1 MKLFKA
7 LAKPQAAK
15 PQATVVK
22 PAEPVLSAADTEQVL
37 RALQQQTKTLTAA
50 LTGIRKQLEH
60 QPYVVAELMR
70 RYNHLIDGDMPMPVL
85 GANWAA
91 IAPTILF
98 IVDEVMG
105 RSARRTMLECGSGAS
120 TLWTAAALRKCGEGH
135 VTSVEHDREF
145 AEVTRQRL
153 VDHGL
158 ESWATVVDAPL
169 VDTEVPGLGT
179 QPWYDLSG
187 LGDITDVDLLF
198 IDGPPRPTAPL
209 ARYPAMPQLLPRL
222 AKGALVVLDDTN
234 RKVERDITKMWAS
247 DGAFDRRVTF
257 VKDVAR
263 STVLQLD

>member
-7 LAKPQAAK
+7 LARPQAAK

-187 LGDITDVDLLF
+187 LGDIADVDLLF

-209 ARYPAMPQLLPRL
+209 ARYPAVPQLLPRL

>member
-15 PQATVVK
+15 PQAAVAK
-22 PAEPVLSAADTEQVL
+22 PAEPAISAADTEQVL

-70 RYNHLIDGDMPMPVL
+70 RYDHLIDGDMPMPVL

-105 RSARRTMLECGSGAS
+105 RPARRTMLECGSGAS

-135 VTSVEHDREF
+135 VTSIEHDREF

-153 VDHGL
+153 ADHGL

-222 AKGALVVLDDTN
+222 AKGALVVLDDTDQEAEN
-234 RKVERDITKMWAS
+234 NISKMWTS
-247 DGAFDRRVTF
+247 EQVFDRRVTF
-257 VKDVAR
+257 VKEVSR
-263 STVLQLD
+263 STILRLD